1 MTTPQSSDKTAEHY
15 RVHKLRLD
23 PTEAQRARFDE
34 EARAA
39 KWAYNTYLNHWE
51 TCQNNWRRYRGE
63 LITHGL
69 STEEATKK
77 TKQEATTNPSLKA
90 LSWTAFSAENITPL
104 RTKHQRA
111 EQLLRRLTNPEL
123 HDAQH
128 RAIVDEITQLG
139 PWTNVDSVD
148 NITPWL
154 HKVHRR
160 SLTTGLKY
168 AHTAI
173 QNYLTSLRPNYSGP
187 RVGRPRYKRPNAR
200 KSIVMDA
207 ETIGAYG
214 AYDFRTS
221 GKITNYHRVRLGP
234 FRSVRTHNSTKPL
247 SRDIQR
253 GGNAKSFTLT
263 EKAGHWYVSILLEFD
278 TPQVRPTT
286 HKQRENHS
294 VGVDFGVRN
303 WGTLSDGRVFSLP
316 AMIKDGEK
324 KIANLQRKL
333 ARAQK
338 GSNRRRR
345 LLERIAKAKHTV
357 ALQKETFLHEVSKEL
372 ATHFDLIGIEDLN
385 IRGMT
390 ASARGTI
397 EQPGNNVRAK
407 SGLNRSILAGSPY
420 EFRRQLEYKAR
431 RYGSKTVLIDRF
443 YASSKT
449 CSRCG
454 KKKENLTLKERQFH
468 CTHCGLTIDRDL
480 NAALNIKAEAEK
492 SSTALY

>member
-1 MTTPQSSDKTAEHY
+1 MGLQHLPQSLGNLPEQLAALPRRAHLPRPEQRGGYKEDQTRSHDQPQPQST
-15 RVHKLRLD
+15 VLDSIFHK
-23 PTEAQRARFDE
+23 
-34 EARAA
+34 
-39 KWAYNTYLNHWE
+39 K
-51 TCQNNWRRYRGE
+51 
-63 LITHGL
+63 
-69 STEEATKK
+69 
-77 TKQEATTNPSLKA
+77 
-90 LSWTAFSAENITPL
+90 ITPL
-104 RTKHQRA
+104 CTKHQHA
-111 EQLLRRLTNPEL
+111 EKLLRQLANPEL
-123 HDAQH
+123 HDAQR
-128 RAIVDEITQLG
+128 RAIVEEITQLG

-148 NITPWL
+148 TITPWV

-168 AHTAI
+168 AHAAI

-187 RVGRPRYKRPNAR
+187 RVGKPRYKRRSSP
-200 KSIVMDA
+200 KSITMDA

-214 AYDFRTS
+214 AYAFRTS

-253 GGNAKSFTLT
+253 GGSAKSFTLT

-286 HKQRENHS
+286 RKQRENHS

-303 WGTLSDGRVFSLP
+303 WGTVSDGRVFSLP

-372 ATHFDLIGIEDLN
+372 TTHFDLIGIEDLN
-385 IRGMT
+385 VRGMT

-397 EQPGNNVRAK
+397 EQPGKNVRAK
-407 SGLNRSILAGSPY
+407 SGLNRGILAGSPY

-431 RYGSKTVLIDRF
+431 RYGSETVLIDRF

-492 SSTALY
+492 SSTALD